1 MLHRNSFISLVL
13 ICSTNIACFSHSD
26 ILHPSRPNIS
36 KDELRNKLATLY
48 KAQKDQVSVF
58 GLRTQF
64 GGGKTTGFGLVYD
77 SPEALKK
84 FDPQYRQV
92 RYGLATKAERASRQQ
107 RTSIR
112 TPDHPTPITSRAHM
126 RGPCDGFDMLTWLPA
141 NRQAAQE
148 PSKDSAGHGEGQ
160 GCQGEEGEIDGS
172 LSSGL
177 GFLLSLRDGSG
188 RFCPRAILYMN
199 ASKNLHYH
207 EQQQHLHHHHH
218 LYTLQFAGF
227 PPVLWSLDGMLV
239 PFTKAW
245 WNEFDD
251 FPRTVAKIK
260 ELCEW

>member
-1 MLHRNSFISLVL
+1 MEFVWNQLYLFVGL
-13 ICSTNIACFSHSD
+13 TNALFLSYSD

-84 FDPQYRQV
+84 FDPQYRQI

-107 RTSIR
+107 RTSTR
-112 TPDHPTPITSRAHM
+112 PHDHPSPITFRAHP
-126 RGPCDGFDMLTWLPA
+126 RGLLDVFESLTWSPT

-148 PSKDSAGHGEGQ
+148 PSKDSAGNGEGQ

-172 LSSGL
+172 LLWSGVL
-177 GFLLSLRDGSG
+177 IVFAGKVWSVLPP
-188 RFCPRAILYMN
+188 CNIIHECEN
-199 ASKNLHYH
+199 NLHYH
-207 EQQQHLHHHHH
+207 EQQHHPHHLHI
-218 LYTLQFAGF
+218 LQLTGL
-227 PPVLWSLDGMLV
+227 PPVLRSVDGMLV
-239 PFTKAW
+239 PSPQA
-245 WNEFDD
+245 
-251 FPRTVAKIK
+251 
-260 ELCEW
+260 